1 MSAEKIISSWKKKEF
16 KQIHLLHGEEDY
28 FIDQAMNYA
37 EHHILSESEASFN
50 LTIFYGKDANWVDIV
65 NACKRYPM
73 FAEKQVVLLKEA
85 QMMNSFDML
94 ESYINNPLSTTIFI
108 ISHKGKLLDKRT
120 KAFKSIQKFGEVLES
135 NKIPEWEIQKW
146 IATVVKS
153 KGFSIS
159 PKSVSLLNDHIG
171 NNLSRLLTEIE
182 KLSINLGEKK
192 NIDDDDIEKYIGISK
207 EHNIFELQDAI
218 VNKDLSKAIK
228 IVNYFEHNPKAAPI
242 QQALPA
248 MYSFFSRV
256 YSAYGLANTSESAL
270 RPLFYNNTSALN
282 QATAYMKNYGYAGVE
297 RHILLLHHY
306 NMKSVGVGDSGT
318 ESTSLLK
325 EMVAKM
331 VLGN

>member
-1 MSAEKIISSWKKKEF
+1 MSVEKIISSWKKKEYS
-16 KQIHLLHGEEDY
+16 QIYLLQGEEDY
-28 FIDQAMNYA
+28 FIDLAMNYA

-50 LTIFYGKDANWVDIV
+50 LSIFYGKDANWVDII
-65 NACKRYPM
+65 NSCKRHPM
-73 FAEKQVVLLKEA
+73 CSDKQVVLLKEA
-85 QMMNSFDML
+85 QMMSSFEML
-94 ESYINNPLSTTIFI
+94 ESYVNNPLSTTIFI
-108 ISHKGKLLDKRT
+108 ISYKGKLLDKRT
-120 KAFKSIQKFGEVLES
+120 KVSKSIQKNGTVFES
-135 NKIPEWEIQKW
+135 NKIPEWDIQKW
-146 IATVVKS
+146 ITTIVKS
-153 KGFSIS
+153 KGYSIL
-159 PKSVSLLNDHIG
+159 PKSVALLHEHIG
-171 NNLSRLLTEIE
+171 NNLSRLVSEVE
-182 KLSINLGEKK
+182 KLSLNLGNKK
-192 NIDDDDIEKYIGISK
+192 SIDDDDIEKYIGISK
-207 EHNIFELQDAI
+207 EYNIFELQDAI
-218 VNKDLSKAIK
+218 VNKDLSKAVK
-228 IVNYFEHNPKAAPI
+228 IINYFEHNSKAAPI

-282 QATAYMKNYGYAGVE
+282 QATAYMKNYGFAGVE